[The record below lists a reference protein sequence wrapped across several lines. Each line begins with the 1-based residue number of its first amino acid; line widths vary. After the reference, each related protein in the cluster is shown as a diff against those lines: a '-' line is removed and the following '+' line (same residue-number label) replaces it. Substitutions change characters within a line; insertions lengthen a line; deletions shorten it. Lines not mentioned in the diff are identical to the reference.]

1 MNKLVIPA
9 ILAVTVMVAGLF
21 AFAPVEQ
28 ASTVHA
34 LAIADIRDGGT
45 ILSETVTTLNLNDDE
60 AFHHF
65 VLESEVPY
73 TIHDIE
79 VKGTLVDASD
89 GCDEILVRAESY
101 PAEYG
106 LDVITSDNDGRND
119 TIKANRTV
127 VDGNDAF
134 NPLTHS
140 VNAERADNDE
150 SILSFTEKTNAVVQ
164 ITFNECGG
172 NDTADFTAV
181 VTFYLTGPTEAQA
194 TLTLDDNIDP
204 GDTI

>member
-1 MNKLVIPA
+1 MRQI
-9 ILAVTVMVAGLF
+9 
-21 AFAPVEQ
+21 
-28 ASTVHA
+28 
-34 LAIADIRDGGT
+34 
-45 ILSETVTTLNLNDDE
+45 TTLNINNDSV
-60 AFHHF
+60 FHHF

-134 NPLTHS
+134 LTQTWSLH
-140 VNAERADNDE
+140 ADRGNDG
-150 SILSFTEKTNAVVQ
+150 SNVLRFTENTNIASQ
-164 ITFNECGG
+164 ITFNEDDCVP
-172 NDTADFTAV
+172 NTADFTAV
-181 VTFYLTGPTEAQA
+181 VTFYISGPSEAQV
-194 TLTLDDNIDP
+194 TLTLDDNVDS